1 MFFEKVNTLCNEKGV
16 SITQMCKD
24 IQVSTGL
31 ATGWKNGAIPRRS
44 TVKRIAE
51 YFNKPVMF
59 FYENADFSSLD
70 SSDADAE
77 PPNKNTEDTESQK
90 ITDEELKFALW
101 HGEKGITDA
110 QLEAVKRYAA
120 FIAEREK
127 GKS

>member
-90 ITDEELKFALW
+90 ITDEELKFALFG
-101 HGEKGITDA
+101 GEKGITEEDLA
-110 QLEAVKRYAA
+110 EVKS
-120 FIAEREK
+120 FAEFVKNKRK
-127 GKS
+127 K